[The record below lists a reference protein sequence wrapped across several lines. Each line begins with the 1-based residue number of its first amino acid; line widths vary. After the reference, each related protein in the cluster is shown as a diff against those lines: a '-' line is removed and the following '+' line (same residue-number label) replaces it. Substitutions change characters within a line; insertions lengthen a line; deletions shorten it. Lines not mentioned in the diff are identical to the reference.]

1 MSEITPRSD
10 HQWKWVTSPEPHW
23 EQVPAP
29 DTPWEFVPYRDP
41 RWAHFESRRRQE
53 EAEKR
58 GRAEVSDLDAEIG
71 RP

>member
-1 MSEITPRSD
+1 MEVGHLARAY
-10 HQWKWVTSPEPHW
+10 W

-53 EAEKR
+53 RPKR
-58 GRAEVSDLDAEIG
+58 GRAVVSDLDAEIG